1 MILNA
6 KKGEIV
12 PISPFFA
19 FKIAQVDFAL
29 IKSRTGFRSLN
40 SGEPMKRER
49 DYRVRWKREKP
60 SSISPLP
67 VGRFDGFLSVQLSA
81 VYHEDRAQ
89 TPISW
94 RIDSLNSTIDSLSH
108 CSISFFTIPM
118 HASLSSSMAAFRVSI
133 QYWSSVS
140 INSALNIR
148 LFSPL
153 GTSLK
158 ILSSN
163 LNNNLGVSDLI
174 SSFSPKKVSES
185 LCVEGCVFGRLS
197 DVSMAQVILNIS
209 CRSFVVGQLVATRM
223 AKHVG
228 VDFEYQACFLAN
240 HFKQVV
246 DRLSSHRAALAQ
258 EQQRRA

>member
-1 MILNA
+1 
-6 KKGEIV
+6 
-12 PISPFFA
+12 
-19 FKIAQVDFAL
+19 
-29 IKSRTGFRSLN
+29 
-40 SGEPMKRER
+40 MKRER

-158 ILSSN
+158 ILSIN
-163 LNNNLGVSDLI
+163 LKILSINLDNNLDVSDVI

-185 LCVEGCVFGRLS
+185 FSVQGRVFGRLS
-197 DVSMAQVILNIS
+197 DVSMAKIILNVS
-209 CRSFVVGQLVATRM
+209 RCPFVVGQLVATRM

-228 VDFEYQACFLAN
+228 VDFECQACFLAN

-246 DRLSSHRAALAQ
+246 DRLSSHRATLAQ